1 MVVVVVVVGYRPMT
15 EFRLYDDPGADVA
28 EITTNGDVIKP
39 FLNAIERVDT
49 DAKIQIHPNGVEAQL
64 VDPCNVF
71 MADLSLAPDAFETFN
86 VHQETRIGLDIGE
99 LKSLVRRARKNSN
112 DELTLSIQQREL
124 TATVARGYENHN
136 VVSQGTM
143 DLFDPDSIRTEPDI
157 PDLDWDVHLTLNA
170 PPLVDALSYGVGVG
184 DHVTFAVKGVNQ
196 HTNALYIGGETD
208 TRRESA
214 GIDNIDT
221 DTTAEAM
228 FSDGYVS
235 KLLGAI
241 GDTDPEEVVLLLAD
255 EYPLCVKMERDGV
268 PMEVEYMI
276 APRVQS
282 E

>member
-1 MVVVVVVVGYRPMT
+1 VVVGYRPMT

-39 FLNAIERVDT
+39 FLNALECVD
-49 DAKIQIHPNGVEAQL
+49 DEAKIQIHPNGVEAQL

-71 MADLSLAPDAFETFN
+71 MTDVLLAPDAFETFN
-86 VHQETRIGLDIGE
+86 VHQDARIGVDIGE
-99 LKSLVRRARKNSN
+99 LKSLVRRARKNSD

-143 DLFDPDSIRTEPDI
+143 DLFDPDSIRTEPDL
-157 PDLDWDVHLTLNA
+157 PDLDWDVHLTLDA
-170 PPLVDALSYGVGVG
+170 TPLVDALSYGVGTA
-184 DHVTFAVKGVNQ
+184 DHVNFAVKGVNQ

-208 TRRESA
+208 TRKESA
-214 GIDNIDT
+214 AIDNIDT

-228 FSDGYVS
+228 FSGTFVS
-235 KLLGAI
+235 KLLGGI
-241 GDTDPEEVVLLLAD
+241 GETDPEEVVLLLAD
-255 EYPLCVKMERDGV
+255 EYPICVKMERDGV
-268 PMEVEYMI
+268 PMQVEYMI